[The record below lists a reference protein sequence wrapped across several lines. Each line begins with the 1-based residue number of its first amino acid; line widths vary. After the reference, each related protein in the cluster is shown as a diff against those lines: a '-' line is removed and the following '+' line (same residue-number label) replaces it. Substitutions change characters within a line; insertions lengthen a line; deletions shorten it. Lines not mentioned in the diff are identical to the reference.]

1 MEGPFKEFWGNMPW
15 FAKLGA
21 IGMFAI
27 AWVAILLARGIPSAI
42 ETVEA
47 KVEAHAAAAAIAN
60 MEESVARKSADDKAD
75 ELLRLTRSMCVSLA
89 VMSKTDQTK
98 CF

>member
-1 MEGPFKEFWGNMPW
+1 MNGFKEFWANMPW

-21 IGMFAI
+21 IGMLAI
-27 AWVAILLARGIPSAI
+27 AWIAITLAKGIPATI
-42 ETVEA
+42 ETLEA
-47 KVEAHAAAAAIAN
+47 KVEAHSAAAAVAN
-60 MEESVARKSADDKAD
+60 LEATVARKTADDVAD
-75 ELLRLTRSMCVSLA
+75 ESLRLLRSMCVSLA